1 MPRRTQRRRAL
12 SQNFL
17 HDQSVI
23 AEVIGTLHPPPG
35 ALVVDLGAGSGA
47 LTKPLA
53 RTTRVHAVELDPR
66 WADHLRTHAASW
78 GDVRVQ
84 RADALTVAF
93 PRERF
98 HLISNAPYAIGTRLV
113 RRVLTDA
120 HGLVRGVIILQ
131 RETAHRLAKDGRFA
145 ATWAPWFELRV
156 HGHIPARA
164 FRPAP
169 SVESAILTIVP
180 RAVPLLSPAA
190 FAQYDAFLARV
201 FDGRGDT
208 LAQRVGDR
216 RALTRAAIPRDATPG
231 SIPPEAFARL
241 FGG

>member
-66 WADHLRTHAASW
+66 GADHLRTHASAW
-78 GDVRVQ
+78 GDVSVQ
-84 RADALTVAF
+84 RADALTFPF

-98 HLISNAPYAIGTRLV
+98 HLVSNAPYAIGTQLV

-120 HGLVRGVIILQ
+120 HGLERGVFVLQ
-131 RETAHRLAKDGRFA
+131 LQTARRLAGDGRFA

-156 HGHIPARA
+156 HGRIPPRA
-164 FRPAP
+164 FRPP
-169 SVESAILTIVP
+169 PTVDSAMLTVVP

-190 FAQYDAFLARV
+190 FADYESFLARV
-201 FDGRGDT
+201 FSGRGRT

-216 RALTRAAIPRDATPG
+216 RALTRAAIPHDATPG
-231 SIPPEAFARL
+231 SVPPEAFARL
-241 FGG
+241 YGG